1 MIKFRI
7 KAITLTEVLS
17 SGQDNEERVEEVD
30 EEEEEEI
37 EYWGK
42 EEWGEEWEQ
51 WEFVGEDDVKEDQE
65 YEEDEEEEEDEED
78 DNEEEREE
86 EEGNEEEKG
95 DEKVPVFPLT
105 RAWSV
110 LPDHA
115 MPASFMATQ
124 DIKFFVLNTLPRLK
138 NQKDRCPLKG
148 SFKGCG

>member
-17 SGQDNEERVEEVD
+17 SGQGNEERVEEVD

-78 DNEEEREE
+78 DNEKKEE
-86 EEGNEEEKG
+86 EEGKEEDKG
-95 DEKVPVFPLT
+95 EGEGASVPTVQGLCYQT
-105 RAWSV
+105 TQCQLHSWRHRTS
-110 LPDHA
+110 
-115 MPASFMATQ
+115 SFL
-124 DIKFFVLNTLPRLK
+124 F
-138 NQKDRCPLKG
+138 
-148 SFKGCG
+148 

>member
-17 SGQDNEERVEEVD
+17 SGQDNEERVKEVD

-37 EYWGK
+37 EYWDK

-78 DNEEEREE
+78 DNEKKEE
-86 EEGNEEEKG
+86 EEGKEEDKG
-95 DEKVPVFPLT
+95 EGEGASVPTDLCKVCVT
-105 RAWSV
+105 R
-110 LPDHA
+110 PRN
-115 MPASFMATQ
+115 ASFIHGDTGHQVFCFEYTSKVEKSKRQMSSQ
-124 DIKFFVLNTLPRLK
+124 GKL
-138 NQKDRCPLKG
+138 
-148 SFKGCG
+148 

>member
-78 DNEEEREE
+78 DNEKKEE
-86 EEGNEEEKG
+86 EEGKEEDKG
-95 DEKVPVFPLT
+95 EGEGASVPTDLCKVCVT
-105 RAWSV
+105 RPRNAT
-110 LPDHA
+110 
-115 MPASFMATQ
+115 SFMATQ

>member
-78 DNEEEREE
+78 DNEKKEE
-86 EEGNEEEKG
+86 EEGKEEDKG
-95 DEKVPVFPLT
+95 EGEGTSVPTDLCKVCVT
-105 RAWSV
+105 R
-110 LPDHA
+110 PRN
-115 MPASFMATQ
+115 ASFIHDDTGHQVFCFEYTSKVEKSKRQMSSQ
-124 DIKFFVLNTLPRLK
+124 GKL
-138 NQKDRCPLKG
+138 
-148 SFKGCG
+148 

>member
-78 DNEEEREE
+78 DNEKKKE
-86 EEGNEEEKG
+86 EEGKEEDKREG
-95 DEKVPVFPLT
+95 EGASVPTDLCKVCVT
-105 RAWSV
+105 R
-110 LPDHA
+110 PRN
-115 MPASFMATQ
+115 ASFIHGDTGHQVFCFEYTSKVEKSKRQMSSQ
-124 DIKFFVLNTLPRLK
+124 GKL
-138 NQKDRCPLKG
+138 
-148 SFKGCG
+148 